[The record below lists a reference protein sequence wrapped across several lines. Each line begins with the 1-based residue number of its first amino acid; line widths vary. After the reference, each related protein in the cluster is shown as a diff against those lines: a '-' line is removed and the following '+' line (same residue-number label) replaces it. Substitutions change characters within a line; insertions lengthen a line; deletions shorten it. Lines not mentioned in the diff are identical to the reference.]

1 MEDLKGKADALDK
14 TAQSIS
20 KYTMGW
26 LVIIVLVYSYFLY
39 TVARN
44 SAEDSNNILYKE
56 NDRLNAEL
64 KTLRSENVAIYR
76 ELLQRNG
83 IIDKQKEVIKIADSA
98 AVIMRK

>member
-1 MEDLKGKADALDK
+1 MEDLQGKAEALDK

-26 LVIIVLVYSYFLY
+26 LVIIIVIYSYFLY

-44 SAEDSNNILYKE
+44 SAESSNSILYKE

-64 KTLRSENVAIYR
+64 KSLRAENVAIYR

-98 AVIMRK
+98 AVELKK